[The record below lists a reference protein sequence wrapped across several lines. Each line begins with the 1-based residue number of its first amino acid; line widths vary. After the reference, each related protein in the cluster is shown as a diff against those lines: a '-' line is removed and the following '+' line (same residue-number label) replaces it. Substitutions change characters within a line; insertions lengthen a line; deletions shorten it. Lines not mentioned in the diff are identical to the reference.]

1 MKRKLIAAAVLCIIA
16 AAIGAYIYLNT
27 EKVVSTCREDMDNDG
42 DFEELCMTGKP
53 GRRYGTSLVIKDGAR
68 VFEYDIKDLKPWKVQ
83 TADVDGDGKKEISI
97 GVFKTA
103 RFHPVEAKRPFIYNW
118 SEKEGIYPKWLGSRL
133 SRPFE
138 DYIFAD
144 IDSDGMDELVSIELL
159 SDGRK
164 IVNSYN
170 WKGFGFEG
178 TGESNAFDDVTSISR
193 GEPDKRG
200 NMTIDAEV
208 IIEDR
213 TERIVLICKNGE
225 LVNN

>member
-118 SEKEGIYPKWLGSRL
+118 SEKEGIYPKWLG
-133 SRPFE
+133 
-138 DYIFAD
+138 
-144 IDSDGMDELVSIELL
+144 DELVSIELL